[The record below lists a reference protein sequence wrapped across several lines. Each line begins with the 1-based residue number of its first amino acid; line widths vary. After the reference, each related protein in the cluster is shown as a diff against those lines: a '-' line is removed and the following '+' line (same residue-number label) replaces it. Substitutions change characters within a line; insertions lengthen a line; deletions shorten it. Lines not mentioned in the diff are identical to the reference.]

1 MITVSLAV
9 APVGGKEGSWD
20 ASSQPYMW
28 PRGKPPAHKST
39 FQLYFSAQTWLS
51 SREAMT
57 DSLQD
62 DHCNSCMSLERVNT
76 GLRVTRRQG
85 EAMTGKVEPTHPH
98 WAFPSVKQDEVSSC
112 FVRTRLPHVCD
123 GLILVKTAKLG
134 LSLLLSPV
142 TLQPPGGRSGR
153 VHTL

>member
-1 MITVSLAV
+1 MLWHQWEGKRGPGTPPASPTCG
-9 APVGGKEGSWD
+9 PVGSLLPTNLL
-20 ASSQPYMW
+20 SNYN
-28 PRGKPPAHKST
+28 
-39 FQLYFSAQTWLS
+39 FSAQTWLS

-62 DHCNSCMSLERVNT
+62 GHCNSCMSLERVNT

-85 EAMTGKVEPTHPH
+85 EAMTGKVEPIHPH
-98 WAFPSVKQDEVSSC
+98 WAFPSVKQDEVSTC

-134 LSLLLSPV
+134 LLLLLSHV
-142 TLQPPGGRSGR
+142 TLQPLGGRSGR